1 MTTKGRSLE
10 LFFVDGR
17 PDGLL
22 VAELFNWTG
31 HVLLVPRTQIKQ
43 ALERTEASYTG
54 IYILLGEQD
63 GEPTAYIGETEDIGQ
78 RIRTHDSKKD
88 WWTKAVFVTTA
99 DNKLNKAHVRFL
111 EARSYERAASVGR
124 VILDNAQIPQKP
136 QVSEATIANMEGF
149 LENLYMIL
157 PALGI
162 DLFVESKRSSAAAE
176 MLREAEGKQLPLSSF
191 ASLNEPAVRFIL
203 EAKKRGVSATAR
215 LENGEFIVEAGS
227 KVVPRWLSEPHN
239 YQKQLE
245 KLQEHG
251 VVSVQGDSAE
261 FMIDYKFSSTSA
273 AAAIALGRAA
283 NGTTEWKLLGTNK
296 TYKQWEAEQLA
307 EVSASLEDA

>member
-43 ALERTEASYTG
+43 ALVRAEASYTG

-124 VILDNAQIPQKP
+124 VILDNAQIPQQP

-162 DLFVESKRSSAAAE
+162 DLFVESKRSSAAPEQAFTT
-176 MLREAEGKQLPLSSF
+176 SSL
-191 ASLNEPAVRFIL
+191 ASTVQNASSVRFEL
-203 EAKKRGVSATAR
+203 LTPKHGLCAKAR
-215 LENGEFIVEAGS
+215 LEEGEFIVEKGSVVRSRWEGKGGRVTSYETLRKELDKTGVIVSAGS
-227 KVVPRWLSEPHN
+227 
-239 YQKQLE
+239 
-245 KLQEHG
+245 
-251 VVSVQGDSAE
+251 SAH
-261 FMIDYKFSSTSA
+261 FAADYAFKSPSA
-273 AAAIALGRAA
+273 AAAIVNGRSS
-283 NGTTEWKLLGTNK
+283 NGQKSWKLEGTNK
-296 TYKQWEAEQLA
+296 TYKQWEAEQLLGTP
-307 EVSASLEDA
+307 EPQLEDA